1 MTSGRFLSGFRHFG
15 RLAFLI
21 GAVSFF
27 TFLMMDLAPGDPAEI
42 LLSDRFETP
51 SPENIAALRKELGLN
66 DPFFIRYVRWLK
78 DIGRLN
84 LGRSYRTGDPVA
96 AELASRIPAT
106 AFLAAATFV
115 FTVIVS
121 IGTGSLGALFYNRIP
136 DRICRFWAV
145 LSVSVPDYWLGLL
158 LVLVFAL
165 HLEWFPVMGLPGV
178 RGLVLPVVTL
188 GLSIS
193 AIQSRVLR
201 ASMMEVMSRDHV
213 RFALVKGLPF
223 VQVFRRHI
231 LKNALLPVIALWG
244 TALGHL
250 LGGAVIVETVFA
262 WPGVG
267 KMTVEAVLNRDFPLV
282 QGAVLFMSIIFI
294 LVSRLFDLL
303 YHRIDSRV
311 KR

>member
-1 MTSGRFLSGFRHFG
+1 MTSGTCLLVLRQCG
-15 RLAFLI
+15 RLSFLI

-27 TFLMMDLAPGDPAEI
+27 TFFMMDIAPGDPAEI

-51 SPENIAALRKELGLN
+51 TPENIAALRKELGLD
-66 DPFFIRYVRWLK
+66 DPFLTRYFRWLK

-106 AFLAAATFV
+106 ALLAAAAFL
-115 FTVIVS
+115 FTVTVS
-121 IGTGSLGALFYNRIP
+121 MVAGTIGALFYNRIP

-165 HLEWFPVMGLPGV
+165 QLEWFPVMGLAGV

-193 AIQSRVLR
+193 AVQGRVLR
-201 ASMMEVMSRDHV
+201 ASMLEVMSRDYI

-223 VQVFRRHI
+223 AQVFRRHI
-231 LKNALLPVIALWG
+231 LKNALLPVVALWG
-244 TALGHL
+244 TALGQL

-282 QGAVLFMSIIFI
+282 QGAVLFMSITFI
-294 LVSRLFDLL
+294 LVSRLFDLV

-311 KR
+311 RL